1 MFGGAVEVA
10 QWLEA
15 LFAHPEDLSW
25 VPGLTSGSSQP
36 PITSTL
42 RDPTLLA
49 FIDTCI
55 HSHIPT
61 NIHYIQLK

>member
-1 MFGGAVEVA
+1 MSEFLWVLASIFGEAGEVT

-36 PITSTL
+36 PIT
-42 RDPTLLA
+42 
-49 FIDTCI
+49 
-55 HSHIPT
+55 
-61 NIHYIQLK
+61 